1 MLKYTDQTNLKLYS
15 GEQGMITGK
24 VTKIFRTDDDAS
36 DNHAVII
43 EALDGKAYF
52 IPLFKKPEMYEG
64 KAKTKLNEGE
74 LITIKPLANQKG
86 RLTPFFFKR
95 EEWQIQKEI
104 QKNGY
109 TSGLAVEIRNAS
121 KGSRNKNQTS

>member
-1 MLKYTDQTNLKLYS
+1 
-15 GEQGMITGK
+15 
-24 VTKIFRTDDDAS
+24 
-36 DNHAVII
+36 
-43 EALDGKAYF
+43 
-52 IPLFKKPEMYEG
+52 MYEG

-95 EEWQIQKEI
+95 EEWQVQKEI

-109 TSGLAVEIRNAS
+109 TSGLATEIGNTS
-121 KGSRNKNQTS
+121 KGGRNENRTG